1 MNGSKRMSMK
11 RYIKYLFVPVVL
23 SAAVSCMQIEEEQ
36 IDEKELV
43 QLTFEAVMEEDQT
56 KTSLGGE
63 VGDSH
68 RNLNWLPTDEIAV
81 YNYDWSY
88 SRFTNL
94 NKETSEM
101 ANFTGEGVE
110 RETYYAAYPY
120 SLVNSWGGSWN
131 ELRMNIPLTQP
142 YAKNTFATD
151 VNPMVAK
158 AVRNEVLEFKNL
170 CGLLVVN
177 LKGSEK
183 VKAVS
188 LAAYDETGML
198 AKIGGTYFVDMNYE
212 TEPALAVINDGMYE
226 TSQGNMIT
234 MDCGEGVQINPS
246 VATPFHFVLAPG
258 TYSRISVL
266 VTTVDGKI
274 MIKEGRNPLTI
285 RRAEFVNAGALQYA
299 ESVSVDLSEIGSA
312 NCYIVSKAGAYSID
326 ADKIGIGEYG
336 LVEGATF
343 HTANTTISPSSAEL
357 LWEDRNGVI
366 TAVSY
371 KDKRIS
377 FLATGQEGN
386 AVIAAKDAGGN
397 IVWSWHIWVT
407 DQPQEQVYVNDKGTF
422 TMLDRN
428 IGATRADRGAGEEYR
443 QSVGLYYQWGRKDPY
458 AQNKYNSANTQLS
471 LTESIQLP
479 TTVAAGAYPWAKNWD
494 RNFWSTSQKTIY
506 DPCPVGYRVP
516 TKDVWYG
523 FSNTGDN
530 VDRIANMNVSGGFD
544 NGLNFYYDGVNTAW
558 YPATGEVEY
567 WGGWTTWDNRGR
579 LWSAENDGG
588 SHSYYLNYYY
598 ASTLEAELYIKDHTH
613 ATHYGVAVR
622 CMKDEGHVDTS
633 YPTVKITAINN
644 ITSTGATIV
653 SRVTDEG
660 ISGVTER
667 GIVLGTSADVT
678 KETGEVKT
686 SGTGSG
692 EYSIALTD
700 LAHSTRYYARAYA
713 VNERGISYSEAKSF
727 YTPYE
732 GNAVNLSKDGTANC
746 YVVPPV
752 YSEYVFDAGVKGN
765 SEESVGSI
773 ASVEV
778 LWETRND
785 RNTINVGDVIES
797 VFLEGTNV
805 HFTLPFEPKAGN
817 ALIAVKDAM
826 GTILWSWHIWVVD
839 FDPEQTQCK
848 YISGA
853 VMMDRNLGALS
864 VIPAGNE
871 TDYSAYGLY
880 YQWGRKDPFNI
891 PDIVSLAPSG
901 AITAVLQDMNSIE
914 ETVPT
919 PTVVYDEARWGDDA
933 SLWGFRKSIYDPC
946 PYGWRVPDRNVWSG
960 ISNEYLQNT
969 NTHRIIPEPY
979 SVPQAY
985 YPMAG
990 EIDGGE
996 NNNQWINAL
1005 NDYGYWWTTSRGY
1018 VLNSHWSVHFD
1029 YNCFTSVDLRMS
1041 VRCMKDDPN
1050 KDGSNEGYTG
1060 SDYEW

>member
-1 MNGSKRMSMK
+1 MMEVIMNGSKRMSMK

-23 SAAVSCMQIEEEQ
+23 SAAASCMQIEEEQ
-36 IDEKELV
+36 LDEKELV
-43 QLTFEAVMEEDQT
+43 QLTFEAVMEGDQT

-120 SLVNSWGGSWN
+120 SRVNSWGGSWS
-131 ELRMNIPLTQP
+131 ELRIDIPLTQP

-188 LAAYDETGML
+188 LAAYDEAGML

-212 TEPALAVINDGMYE
+212 TEPSLTVINDGMYE
-226 TSQGNMIT
+226 TSQGNIIT
-234 MDCGEGVQINPS
+234 VDCGEGVQINPS

-266 VTTVDGKI
+266 VTTVDGKV

-285 RRAEFVNAGALQYA
+285 RRAEFVAAGALQYA
-299 ESVSVDLSEIGSA
+299 ETVSVDLSEIGAA

-343 HTANTTISPSSAEL
+343 HTTNTAISPASAEL
-357 LWEDRNGVI
+357 LWEDRTGVI

-428 IGATRADRGAGEEYR
+428 IGATRADRGTGEEYR
-443 QSVGLYYQWGRKDPY
+443 QSAGVYYQWGRKDPY
-458 AQNKYNSANTQLS
+458 AENKFNYAHTQLS
-471 LTESIQLP
+471 LAESIQLP
-479 TTVAAGAYPWAKNWD
+479 TTVAYGNYPWAKNWD

-516 TKDVWYG
+516 PMDVWYG
-523 FSNTGDN
+523 FSKTGDN
-530 VDRIANMNVSGGFD
+530 VNRIAEMNVAGGFD
-544 NGLNFYYDGVNTAW
+544 YGLNFYYDGTNTAW
-558 YPATGEVEY
+558 YPVNGCVTSGVEI
-567 WGGWTTWDNRGR
+567 WNDRGR
-579 LWSAENDGG
+579 LWSSENNGD
-588 SHSYYLNYYY
+588 HSYYLNYYY
-598 ASTLEAELYIKDHTH
+598 ASTIEADLYIKDHQNPTY
-613 ATHYGVAVR
+613 YGHAVR

-700 LAHSTRYYARAYA
+700 LAHSTRYYVRAYA

-732 GNAVNLSKDGTANC
+732 GNAVNLSKEGTANC
-746 YVVPPV
+746 YIVPPV

-785 RNTINVGDVIES
+785 RNTINVGDVIAS
-797 VFLEGTNV
+797 AFIEGTNV
-805 HFTLPFEPKAGN
+805 HFTLPFDPKPGN

-839 FDPEQTQCK
+839 FDPVATQQT
-848 YISGA
+848 YNSGA
-853 VMMDRNLGALS
+853 VMMDRNLGALNM
-864 VIPAGNE
+864 IPG
-871 TDYSAYGLY
+871 DYGAFGLK
-880 YQWGRKDPFNI
+880 YQWGRKDPFVGALYTGE
-891 PDIVSLAPSG
+891 DHVFTAPLD
-901 AITAVLQDMNSIE
+901 AIRYEYYNSSSDTMENAVKN
-914 ETVPT
+914 PA
-919 PTVVYDEARWGDDA
+919 VVYNDARWADA
-933 SLWGFRKSIYDPC
+933 TDLWGYKKTKYDPC
-946 PYGWRVPDRNVWSG
+946 PVGWRVSDFAAWEGLLDNWSG
-960 ISNEYLQNT
+960 CEDYLTAYTPTSTVYFPTAGFSNGSKHIDYVRCTAGFWFTEYCRCIWL
-969 NTHRIIPEPY
+969 
-979 SVPQAY
+979 
-985 YPMAG
+985 
-990 EIDGGE
+990 
-996 NNNQWINAL
+996 
-1005 NDYGYWWTTSRGY
+1005 WWD
-1018 VLNSHWSVHFD
+1018 LHFD
-1029 YNCFTSVDLRMS
+1029 FNTTEVDYLHS

>member
-11 RYIKYLFVPVVL
+11 RYIKYLFVPVIL
-23 SAAVSCMQIEEEQ
+23 SAAAGCIQIEEEQ
-36 IDEKELV
+36 FEEREPV
-43 QLTFEAVMEEDQT
+43 QMTFKAVMEGDQT

-81 YNYDWSY
+81 YYHENNYNK
-88 SRFTNL
+88 FTNL
-94 NKETSEM
+94 NKEVSEV
-101 ANFTGEGVE
+101 ASFTGDAWE
-110 RETYYAAYPY
+110 RDMQYAAYPY
-120 SLVNSWGGSWN
+120 SLVDSWGWNWN
-131 ELRMNIPLTQP
+131 ELRIRIPIQQV
-142 YAKNTFATD
+142 YAQNTFATD
-151 VNPMVAK
+151 MNPMVAK
-158 AVRNEVLEFKNL
+158 AARGEVMEFKNL
-170 CGLLVVN
+170 GGLLVVN
-177 LKGSEK
+177 LKGSER
-183 VKAVS
+183 VKTVS
-188 LAAYDETGML
+188 LAAYDAAGML
-198 AKIGGTYFVDMNYE
+198 AKIAGTYYVDMDYE
-212 TEPALAVINDGMYE
+212 TEPSLTVINDGMYE
-226 TSQGNMIT
+226 ASQGNMIT
-234 MDCGEGVQINPS
+234 MDCGQGVQLSPS

-258 TYSRISVL
+258 SYSRISIL
-266 VTTVDGKI
+266 VTTADGKT

-285 RRAEFVNAGALQYA
+285 NRAQFVKAGELKYA
-299 ESVSVDLSEIGSA
+299 ESVSVDLSEIGAA
-312 NCYIVSKAGAYSID
+312 NCYIVSKAGAYSFD
-326 ADKIGIGEYG
+326 ADKIGIGEFG
-336 LVEGATF
+336 LVEGANF
-343 HTANTTISPSSAEL
+343 HTTNTAITPSSAEL

-386 AVIAAKDAGGN
+386 AVIAAKDDAGN
-397 IVWSWHIWVT
+397 IIWSWHIWVT
-407 DQPQEQVYVNDKGTF
+407 DQPAEQVYVNEKGTF

-471 LTESIQLP
+471 LTESIHLP

-523 FSNTGDN
+523 FSNTGEN

-622 CMKDEGHVDTS
+622 CMKDENHVDTS
-633 YPTVKITAINN
+633 YPTVKVTAINN

-653 SRVTDEG
+653 SKVTDEG

-667 GIVLGTSADVT
+667 GIVWGTSEDVT
-678 KETGEVKT
+678 METGESRT
-686 SGTGSG
+686 AGAGLG
-692 EYSIALTD
+692 EYSITLSD
-700 LAHSTRYYARAYA
+700 LSHSVRYYVRAYA
-713 VNERGISYSEAKSF
+713 VNERGISYSAAKHF
-727 YTPYE
+727 YTPYD
-732 GNAVNLSKDGTANC
+732 GDAVNLSKDGTANC
-746 YVVPPV
+746 YILPV
-752 YSEYVFDAGVKGN
+752 AYSEYVFDASVKGN
-765 SEESVGSI
+765 SEESVGAI
-773 ASVEV
+773 ASAEV
-778 LWETRND
+778 LWETRN
-785 RNTINVGDVIES
+785 TTTAMEVGDVIES
-797 VFLEGTNV
+797 VSLEGTNV
-805 HFTLPFEPKAGN
+805 RFSLPFDPKPGN
-817 ALIAVKDAM
+817 ALIAVKDAH

-839 FDPEQTQCK
+839 FDPVETQQK

-853 VMMDRNLGALS
+853 VMMDRNLGALT
-864 VIPAGNE
+864 VIPSPSTVDNYE
-871 TDYSAYGLY
+871 AYGLY
-880 YQWGRKDPFNI
+880 YQWGRKDPFTQPNAA
-891 PDIVSLAPSG
+891 LAPVG
-901 AITAVLQDMNSIE
+901 AITGVTQDVSSIE
-914 ETVPT
+914 YTVSN
-919 PTVVYDEARWGDDA
+919 PTVIYDNAFWGYD
-933 SLWGFRKSIYDPC
+933 STLWGVNKTKYDPC
-946 PYGWRVPDRNVWSG
+946 PNGWRVPDVNVWDG
-960 ISNEYLQNT
+960 ISNDDFPRTTSY
-969 NTHRIIPEPY
+969 RIIPEPY
-979 SVPQAY
+979 SIPQAC
-985 YPMAG
+985 YPLSGGLVAG
-990 EIDGGE
+990 EG
-996 NNNQWINAL
+996 QWNTEY
-1005 NDYGYWWTTSRGY
+1005 NEHGWWWTTSRGDR
-1018 VLNSHWSVHFD
+1018 LDMHWSD
-1029 YNCFTSVDLRMS
+1029 YVNISYEYHIHYRFS

>member
-23 SAAVSCMQIEEEQ
+23 SAAASCMQIEEEQ
-36 IDEKELV
+36 LDEKELV
-43 QLTFEAVMEEDQT
+43 QLTFEAVMEGDQT

-68 RNLNWLPTDEIAV
+68 RNLNWLPADEIAV
-81 YNYDWSY
+81 YNYDWNY

-110 RETYYAAYPY
+110 RDTYYAAYPY

-158 AVRNEVLEFKNL
+158 AERNEVLEFKNL

-198 AKIGGTYFVDMNYE
+198 AKIGGTYFVDMKYE
-212 TEPALAVINDGMYE
+212 TEPALTVINDGMYE

-246 VATPFHFVLAPG
+246 VATSFHFVLAPG

-326 ADKIGIGEYG
+326 ADKIGIGEFG

-428 IGATRADRGAGEEYR
+428 IGATRADRGTGEEYR
-443 QSVGLYYQWGRKDPY
+443 QSVGVYYQWGRKDPY
-458 AQNKYNSANTQLS
+458 AQNKYTSANTQLS
-471 LTESIQLP
+471 IAESIQLP
-479 TTVAAGAYPWAKNWD
+479 TTVASGNYPWAKNWD
-494 RNFWSTSQKTIY
+494 RNFWNTSQKTIY

-516 TKDVWYG
+516 PKDVWYG
-523 FSNTGDN
+523 FSNTGEN
-530 VDRIANMNVSGGFD
+530 VDRIADMNVSGSFD
-544 NGLNFYYDGVNTAW
+544 YGLNFYYDGTNTTW
-558 YPATGEVEY
+558 YPVNGYIDSGGSWCTMDNTGY
-567 WGGWTTWDNRGR
+567 M
-579 LWSAENDGG
+579 WSAENDGG
-588 SHSYYLNYYY
+588 SYSSFLRYYY
-598 ASTLEAELYIKDHTH
+598 YSLLEAALIIKDQSNPTF
-613 ATHYGVAVR
+613 YGYPVR

-732 GNAVNLSKDGTANC
+732 GNAVNLSKEGTANC
-746 YVVPPV
+746 YIVPPV

-797 VFLEGTNV
+797 AFVEGTNV
-805 HFTLPFEPKAGN
+805 HFTLPFDPKPGN
-817 ALIAVKDAM
+817 ALIAVKDAL

-853 VMMDRNLGALS
+853 VMMDRNLGSLN
-864 VIPAGNE
+864 VIPG
-871 TDYSAYGLY
+871 DLGSFGLM
-880 YQWGRKDPFNI
+880 YQWGRKDPFVGI
-891 PDIVSLAPSG
+891 GITWDESWQRAYTAPSD
-901 AITAVLQDMNSIE
+901 AISYQYYDSSNDTIENAVKN
-914 ETVPT
+914 PT
-919 PTVVYDEARWGDDA
+919 IIYNDARWSEATD
-933 SLWGFRKSIYDPC
+933 LWGYKKTRYDPC
-946 PYGWRVPDRNVWSG
+946 PVGWRVSDRSAWEGIVRSG
-960 ISNEYLQNT
+960 DIHADYIT
-969 NTHRIIPEPY
+969 IPEPY
-979 SVPQAY
+979 SIPETYIPTVGY
-985 YPMAG
+985 S
-990 EIDGGE
+990 DG
-996 NNNQWINAL
+996 
-1005 NDYGYWWTTSRGY
+1005 
-1018 VLNSHWSVHFD
+1018 
-1029 YNCFTSVDLRMS
+1029 SVDIWNLSTSAYFWMTTRGDNIEMDYQSDYYFYNREVDWMYS
-1041 VRCMKDDPN
+1041 VRCMKDDSN

>member
-11 RYIKYLFVPVVL
+11 RYIKYLFVPVIL
-23 SAAVSCMQIEEEQ
+23 SAAAGCIQIEEEQ
-36 IDEKELV
+36 FEEREPV
-43 QLTFEAVMEEDQT
+43 QMTFKAVMEGDQT

-81 YNYDWSY
+81 YYYDNNYNK
-88 SRFTNL
+88 FTNL
-94 NKETSEM
+94 NKEVSEV
-101 ANFTGEGVE
+101 ASFTGDAWE
-110 RETYYAAYPY
+110 RDMQYAAYPY
-120 SLVNSWGGSWN
+120 SLVDSWGWNWN
-131 ELRMNIPLTQP
+131 ELRIRIPIQQV
-142 YAKNTFATD
+142 YAQNTFATD
-151 VNPMVAK
+151 MNPMVAK
-158 AVRNEVLEFKNL
+158 ASRGEVMEFKNL
-170 CGLLVVN
+170 GGLLVVN
-177 LKGSEK
+177 LKGSER
-183 VKAVS
+183 VKTVS
-188 LAAYDETGML
+188 LAAYDATGML
-198 AKIGGTYFVDMNYE
+198 AKIAGSFYVDMSYE
-212 TEPALAVINDGMYE
+212 TEPQLSSMYDGMYE

-234 MDCGEGVQINPS
+234 MDCGQGVQLSPS

-258 TYSRISVL
+258 SYSRISIL
-266 VTTVDGKI
+266 VTTTDGKT

-285 RRAEFVNAGALQYA
+285 NRAQFVKAGELKYA
-299 ESVSVDLSEIGSA
+299 ESVSVDLSEIGAA
-312 NCYIVSKAGAYSID
+312 NCYIVSKAGAYSFD
-326 ADKIGIGEYG
+326 ADKIGIGEFG
-336 LVEGATF
+336 LVEGANF
-343 HTANTTISPSSAEL
+343 HTANTAITPSSAEL

-386 AVIAAKDAGGN
+386 AVIAAKDDAGN
-397 IVWSWHIWVT
+397 IIWSWHIWVT
-407 DQPQEQVYVNDKGTF
+407 DQPAEQVYVNEKGTF

-428 IGATRADRGAGEEYR
+428 IGATRADRGTGEEYR

-544 NGLNFYYDGVNTAW
+544 NGLNFYYDGANTAW

-588 SHSYYLNYYY
+588 SYSYYLNYYY

-633 YPTVKITAINN
+633 LPTVKITAINS

-667 GIVLGTSADVT
+667 GIVFGTSEDIT
-678 KETGEVKT
+678 KETAESIL
-686 SGTGSG
+686 SGTGFG
-692 EYSIALTD
+692 EYSITLTD
-700 LAHSTRYYARAYA
+700 LPHSTRYYVKAYA
-713 VNERGISYSEAKSF
+713 VNERGISYSEARSF

-746 YVVPPV
+746 YIVPPV
-752 YSEYVFDAGVKGN
+752 YSEYVFNAAVKGN
-765 SEESVGSI
+765 SEESVGAI

-778 LWETRND
+778 LWETKND
-785 RNTINVGDVIES
+785 RNPINVRDVIES
-797 VFLEGTNV
+797 VSLKGNNV
-805 HFTLPFEPKAGN
+805 HFKLPFEPKPGN

-839 FDPEQTQCK
+839 FDPVATQQT
-848 YISGA
+848 YNSGA
-853 VMMDRNLGALS
+853 VMMDRNLGALNM
-864 VIPAGNE
+864 IPG
-871 TDYSAYGLY
+871 DYGAFGLK
-880 YQWGRKDPFNI
+880 YQWGRKDPF
-891 PDIVSLAPSG
+891 VG
-901 AITAVLQDMNSIE
+901 ALYTGEDHVFTALSDAIRYEYYNSSVDTME
-914 ETVPT
+914 NAVKN
-919 PTVVYDEARWGDDA
+919 PTVVYNDARWGDVTD
-933 SLWGFRKSIYDPC
+933 LWDYKKTKYDPC
-946 PYGWRVPDRNVWSG
+946 PVGWRVSDFAAWEGLDNWSG
-960 ISNEYLQNT
+960 CEDYLTAYTPTSTVYFPTAGYSDGSKHIHNVRCTAGFWFTEYRRCILMWWD
-969 NTHRIIPEPY
+969 RIPY
-979 SVPQAY
+979 
-985 YPMAG
+985 M
-990 EIDGGE
+990 E
-996 NNNQWINAL
+996 W
-1005 NDYGYWWTTSRGY
+1005 ND
-1018 VLNSHWSVHFD
+1018 VD
-1029 YNCFTSVDLRMS
+1029 YLFS
-1041 VRCMKDDPN
+1041 VRCMKDDSTQ
-1050 KDGSNEGYTG
+1050 DGSNEGYTG